1 MKINRMPLVLSAVFI
16 TFAGQAL
23 ADAAHVAPVTAFVK
37 ASVMPWI
44 NDPIIIK
51 AVKAQDAKNAGLTQ
65 TDIDAL
71 DKKWRAEV
79 EAPAKPMI
87 DGVLSN
93 EASKFLQEKQAGSK
107 GVITEIF
114 VMDDKG
120 LNVAQS
126 DATSDYWQGD
136 EAKFQKSFGVGPD
149 ALFVDDAEKDESTQK
164 FQAQASFTL
173 KDETGKPIGAV
184 TVGINLDSL

>member
-1 MKINRMPLVLSAVFI
+1 MKIKTLAAAFSV
-16 TFAGQAL
+16 TFMAMATTAL
-23 ADAAHVAPVTAFVK
+23 ADGAHVAPVTEYVNSQVK
-37 ASVMPWI
+37 SWI
-44 NDPIIIK
+44 NDPIIIN
-51 AVKAQDAKNAGLTQ
+51 AVKAQDAKNAGLAQ
-65 TDIDAL
+65 ADIDAL

-79 EAPAKPMI
+79 ESADKPMI
-87 DGVLSN
+87 DGVLEN
-93 EASKFLQEKQAGSK
+93 EASKFLQQKQAASD

-184 TVGINLDSL
+184 TVGVSLDNL